1 MSVWVK
7 ICGITRV
14 EDAELAVDAGADAI
28 GLNFVPGSPRRVE
41 RALAEALVACCRGR
55 IEIVGVIADLGL
67 EEARRLRDEL
77 GLDALQLHGDEP
89 PELLAA
95 LLPAAFKAVRVGS
108 ALDAEDA
115 ARFAGER
122 LLVDAKVAG
131 QLGGSGQRVDP
142 EWVRGL
148 ARRRRVVLAGG
159 LTPGNVAA
167 AVRAVEPWGV
177 DVASGVESAP
187 GVKAEALVRA
197 FVREARRA
205 GGS

>member
-55 IEIVGVIADLGL
+55 VEIVGVIADLGL

-77 GLDALQLHGDEP
+77 ALDALQLHGDEP
-89 PELLAA
+89 PGLLAA

-115 ARFAGER
+115 ARFGGER
-122 LLVDAKVAG
+122 LLLDAKVAG
-131 QLGGSGQRVDP
+131 QLGGTGQRVDP
-142 EWVRGL
+142 GWVRGL
-148 ARRRRVVLAGG
+148 ARRRRVILAGG

-167 AVRAVEPWGV
+167 AVRAVAPWGV
-177 DVASGVESAP
+177 DVASGVERSA

-197 FVREARRA
+197 FVAEARRA
-205 GGS
+205 GES

>member
-55 IEIVGVIADLGL
+55 VEIVGVIADLGL

-89 PELLAA
+89 PGLLAA

-115 ARFAGER
+115 ARFGGER
-122 LLVDAKVAG
+122 LLLDAKVAG
-131 QLGGSGQRVDP
+131 QLGGTGQRVDP
-142 EWVRGL
+142 G
-148 ARRRRVVLAGG
+148 
-159 LTPGNVAA
+159 
-167 AVRAVEPWGV
+167 
-177 DVASGVESAP
+177 
-187 GVKAEALVRA
+187 
-197 FVREARRA
+197 
-205 GGS
+205 

>member
-14 EDAELAVDAGADAI
+14 EDAELAVDAGADAV
-28 GLNFVPGSPRRVE
+28 GLNFVPSSPRRVE
-41 RALAEALVACCRGR
+41 RARAEAVVACCRGR
-55 IEIVGVIADLGL
+55 VEIVGVIADLGL
-67 EEARRLRDEL
+67 EEARRLRDER

-89 PELLAA
+89 PALLAA

-108 ALDAEDA
+108 ALDAEEA
-115 ARFAGER
+115 ARFEGER
-122 LLVDAKVAG
+122 LLLDAKVAG
-131 QLGGSGQRVDP
+131 QLGGTGRRVDP

-148 ARRRRVVLAGG
+148 ARRRRVILAGG

-167 AVRAVEPWGV
+167 AVRAVAPWGV

-205 GGS
+205 GRG

>member
-14 EDAELAVDAGADAI
+14 EDAELAVDAGADAV
-28 GLNFVPGSPRRVE
+28 GLNLVPGSPRRVE
-41 RALAEALVACCRGR
+41 RALAEAVVTCCRGR
-55 IEIVGVIADLGL
+55 VEVVGVIADLGL
-67 EEARRLRDEL
+67 DEARRLRDEL

-108 ALDAEDA
+108 ALDAEEA

-122 LLVDAKVAG
+122 LLLDAKVAG
-131 QLGGSGQRVDP
+131 QLGGTGRRVDP
-142 EWVRGL
+142 EWVCGL
-148 ARRRRVVLAGG
+148 ARRRRVILAGG

-167 AVRAVEPWGV
+167 AVRAVAPWGV
-177 DVASGVESAP
+177 DVASGVESAS
-187 GVKAEALVRA
+187 GVKAAALVRA

-205 GGS
+205 GRG